1 MIKNTL
7 QHLYFSNKKFTG
19 LNLLGVRF
27 LHYYDDRDN
36 SIGSVIIPSK
46 KVIGS
51 AETPENSIKDTD
63 KVFNKSVIL
72 EPVLGKMKYVF
83 LNRSISTDNIHYM
96 RQKIEYYMCKGE
108 SALCW
113 ISINHTRV
121 VGDFDLVYEWKM
133 GKRQFPFIFNNDSSF
148 EELWEIIQ
156 DQKADITSEYD
167 IEPIHVLVIQL
178 SFKITS
184 QAIKPELLTKNN
196 KQLLIKQKINY
207 SIRLLRIPI
216 SINEK
221 YLGSPMTF
229 EHNDDGIVISMNEFY
244 IDDPI
249 IKFNS
254 KMKQMNIP
262 FRFTCSWRFYRIT
275 ANNIFCINVLDK
287 QKIQKILIDLNG
299 YILAHALDTA
309 TDDGGLIRTSNNVSY
324 HFKNNVLLYT
334 STHIIN

>member
-1 MIKNTL
+1 
-7 QHLYFSNKKFTG
+7 
-19 LNLLGVRF
+19 
-27 LHYYDDRDN
+27 
-36 SIGSVIIPSK
+36 
-46 KVIGS
+46 
-51 AETPENSIKDTD
+51 
-63 KVFNKSVIL
+63 
-72 EPVLGKMKYVF
+72 
-83 LNRSISTDNIHYM
+83 
-96 RQKIEYYMCKGE
+96 
-108 SALCW
+108 
-113 ISINHTRV
+113 
-121 VGDFDLVYEWKM
+121 M